1 MVKHPYSF
9 PCVVSVACILA
20 LTVVTLCIV
29 SPLGLAADAP
39 PLQPSHLDENLKN
52 LRQTEEYVTK
62 AEAALKA
69 QEHGTKDQIK
79 IAQQSLLGGLQGLAA
94 ARSVAGEPVGAID
107 AFDRKSHLWEH
118 VFGSSTVSDP
128 QTDLKAI
135 DESQATDAITTI
147 VKAAKNRQ
155 VVILNEAHHVEF
167 DRVFAMRLAKKLR
180 RVGYEYLA
188 CETFTIDDDHVLSKG
203 YVTNM
208 TGAYSAEPMYVDFL
222 TDAMADGWKF
232 VSYEP
237 DGDPREY
244 GMAVNLVER
253 IFKKSP
259 SAKVF
264 IYVGYSHAKKFPVSR
279 ANSDASKLAAQ
290 LKRLTGID
298 PLTIDQT
305 TLYAHY
311 DTAQQARYYEHA
323 VRKMH
328 GRTTPAVLVMSNG
341 KGVKLG
347 IDDFAYDFEVV
358 HPPYAMDAVTM
369 RPEWMSLAELGNLKP
384 RDIPV
389 NLLPKAGRRLIYAY
403 RVNSPIDA
411 APFDVVMVK
420 AGEPAP
426 KLMLPAGNFAL
437 EYED

>member
-1 MVKHPYSF
+1 MIKHPFSF
-9 PCVVSVACILA
+9 PRVVSVACTLA
-20 LTVVTLCIV
+20 LTVVTLCMV
-29 SPLGLAADAP
+29 SPPGLAADAP
-39 PLQPSHLDENLKN
+39 PLQPSHAHENLKN
-52 LRQTEEYVTK
+52 LRLAEEYVTK

-69 QEHGTKDQIK
+69 QDHGTKDQVE
-79 IAQQSLLGGLQGLAA
+79 IAQQYLRGELAGLAE
-94 ARSVAGEPVGAID
+94 ARSFAGEPVGAID
-107 AFDRKSHLWEH
+107 AFDRKSHLQEQ

-128 QTDLKAI
+128 RADLKAI
-135 DESQATDAITTI
+135 DESRATDAITTI
-147 VKAAKNRQ
+147 VQAAKNRQ

-180 RVGYEYLA
+180 KIGYEYLA
-188 CETFTIDDDHVLSKG
+188 CETFSIDDNHVLSKG
-203 YVTNM
+203 YVTNE
-208 TGAYSAEPMYVDFL
+208 TGVYSVQPMYVNFL

-237 DGDPREY
+237 DDEPREY

-264 IYVGYSHAKKFPVSR
+264 IYVGYSHAKKLPVSQT
-279 ANSDASKLAAQ
+279 NSDASKMAAQ

-298 PLTIDQT
+298 PLTINQT

-323 VRKMH
+323 ARKMH
-328 GRTTPAVLVMSNG
+328 GRTTPAVIVMSNG

-347 IDDFAYDFEVV
+347 IDDFAYDLEVV
-358 HPPYAMDAVTM
+358 HPQYAMEAVTM
-369 RPEWMSLAELGNLKP
+369 RPEWMSLTALGNLKP
-384 RDIPV
+384 QDIPV
-389 NLLPKAGRRLIYAY
+389 DLLPKTGRRLIYAY

-411 APFDVVMVK
+411 APFDIVMVK

-426 KLMLPAGNFAL
+426 KLMLPEGHFAL